1 MDFFKKLFGGGA
13 SGSGDSDHAGI
24 YFYVKS
30 NHCDEIVRL
39 RIDRNNDLS
48 LNDEGKGYW
57 VRKMAH
63 GTNFRCRWP
72 VEVTLYFDSNRKFQD
87 SELQGGTLVSAEEY
101 EAWAAEKAGN

>member
-13 SGSGDSDHAGI
+13 GSGGSDRAGM

-30 NHCDEIVRL
+30 NHCDEIVRV
-39 RIDRNNDLS
+39 RIDLNNDLS

-72 VEVTLYFDSNRKFQD
+72 VELTLYFDPNRRFQN
-87 SELQGGTLVSAEEY
+87 SEVQGGALVTQEDY
-101 EAWAAEKAGN
+101 EAWVEGKKS